1 MSVFDLH
8 DALTRALPA
17 DPSRSKSTTAVITSE
32 EGTPGTPCGLD
43 RRDQVIAS
51 CMSYSMQS
59 LTLHPI
65 TCENDDIDSLSDY
78 DSDGSG
84 MAFQRQP
91 SISSCSASLLK
102 EMQSQ
107 QEEEQNRGSLA
118 GIPAMHP
125 RKPQPMAYQTALGQ
139 KDILDMD
146 RDERYLKSRS
156 RLNRRGVR
164 NKKAPNKSMKKNRRW
179 KQLVHKSSAYRDKMK
194 TKALKANRLS
204 KLKG

>member
-8 DALTRALPA
+8 DALTRALPT
-17 DPSRSKSTTAVITSE
+17 DSSCSKSTTAVITSE

-43 RRDQVIAS
+43 RRDQALAS
-51 CMSYSMQS
+51 CMSFSMQS
-59 LTLHPI
+59 LTLHPL
-65 TCENDDIDSLSDY
+65 TYENDDVDSSSDD
-78 DSDGSG
+78 DSDSG
-84 MAFQRQP
+84 GAACQRKP
-91 SISSCSASLLK
+91 PFTSCSASLLK

-107 QEEEQNRGSLA
+107 QEEGLA

-139 KDILDMD
+139 KDIFDMD
-146 RDERYLKSRS
+146 RDERYLKAIS

-164 NKKAPNKSMKKNRRW
+164 TKKPPNKSTKKNRRHR
-179 KQLVHKSSAYRDKMK
+179 QLVIKSSVYRDKMK
-194 TKALKANRLS
+194 AKALKANRLS